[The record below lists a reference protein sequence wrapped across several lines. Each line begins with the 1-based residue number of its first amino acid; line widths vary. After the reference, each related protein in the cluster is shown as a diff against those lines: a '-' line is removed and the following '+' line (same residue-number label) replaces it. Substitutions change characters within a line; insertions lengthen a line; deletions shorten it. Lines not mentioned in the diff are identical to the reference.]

1 MFLRLCISKG
11 TKLGKFMTEVRT
23 NYGNYNVG
31 YQKTNVKQN
40 QTQPRPQ
47 ITIKEYYRRETR
59 KNNGLVE
66 RFHNWL
72 KNITGVG
79 VGSKKVLAE
88 LEKAEKG
95 ESTVQDLQA
104 KIQEYN
110 ASQENSAQLF
120 GDAVS
125 ISASGAT
132 FFGLNK
138 LFKQT
143 KGCIDVN
150 KPLTDNIA
158 SMIKK
163 TREELAN
170 DTKISAKKKK
180 FNNRLFNI
188 YEKTFNTLKSN
199 KKTMLITALASA
211 YVGGLTKY
219 WALKFNRID
228 SNEFK
233 VDEKIYGSK
242 KLRNPMQKEAAK
254 LSKKQLNKER
264 RKTNFKN
271 FVSGT
276 INGLMMPVM
285 ALGGIVGAPI
295 YLVGNMLNRY
305 FVANKTDKNKSANGL
320 MENLSSNALSIGLV
334 TTALAVPLFK
344 KGNFA
349 KVFNENMAKASK
361 KLAEAKLKPADF
373 KGMSAYKQL
382 EGTMLESPNI
392 KAIIDSSANIE
403 DKIKQLTKENL
414 FAVKFK
420 QISADGSEL
429 TAALREKCPP
439 TRSLEEA
446 QKYITSHLG
455 GGYKVS
461 KLLGV
466 GTVAETYLAKN
477 ASGKE
482 VCIKILKDGITK
494 DKILNDKQK
503 FIDMV
508 KNMSDKSA
516 DEKDYLLRNV
526 EDLADGILKEVN
538 LKNEMDAALKL
549 SKTTKVANVVKP
561 IEVKNNVYVMEKA
574 NGVSLSSFM
583 DLNKL
588 YLQKEAV
595 NKLVKDATIKE
606 NELKKI
612 DEEIKRVTERMPDFS
627 DIKLRKSDT
636 DYLLQEY
643 RKVFIEQ
650 FHKIDK
656 NGKVIHADI
665 HPGNIFIDPNVLK
678 TRRGKLFTLID
689 TGNTIDMGVDQ
700 SLRALN
706 LTSYIKQG
714 NVKDIAEY
722 VLEGAKLP
730 TGMDKNGAI
739 DKVENELKACF
750 FDNSTKLEQ
759 MNDEKILTLTDNIM
773 QKYDIIPSSSQ
784 LNLHKSRTSAKNS
797 LKDLENAIM
806 DFDFVDVMG
815 HHSSTGKVLAGG
827 KKGLE
832 HLARNKIYDSMV
844 ARQEKENLKQ
854 LTPMQKL
861 KQKNNPNAPR
871 SNSEDYLTYWL
882 KQKMLGDVKLD

>member
-1 MFLRLCISKG
+1 
-11 TKLGKFMTEVRT
+11 MTEVRT
-23 NYGNYNVG
+23 NYSYYNTG
-31 YQKTNVKQN
+31 SPKTNIKQA

-47 ITIKEYYRRETR
+47 ITLKEYYRRETR
-59 KNNGLVE
+59 KNNGLIE
-66 RFHNWL
+66 KFHNWL
-72 KNITGVG
+72 KNTTGIG

-88 LEKAEKG
+88 IQKAENG
-95 ESTVQDLQA
+95 TATTQDVQA
-104 KIQEYN
+104 KIKEYN
-110 ASQENSAQLF
+110 ASQENSAQLL

-138 LFKQT
+138 LFNQA

-158 SMIKK
+158 KMIKN
-163 TREELAN
+163 TREELVN
-170 DTKISAKKKK
+170 DAEIPVKKKK
-180 FNNRLFNI
+180 LTNRLFNI
-188 YEKTFNTLKSN
+188 YEKTFNTLTSN
-199 KKTMLITALASA
+199 KKTLLITGLASA
-211 YVGGLTKY
+211 FVGGLTKY
-219 WALKFNRID
+219 WALKFNRVGSD
-228 SNEFK
+228 EFK
-233 VDEKIYGSK
+233 VDDKIYGKK
-242 KLRNPMQKEAAK
+242 KLRNPIQKKVAK

-295 YLVGNMLNRY
+295 YLAGNMLNRY
-305 FVANKTDKNKSANGL
+305 FVANKTDKNKSVNGF
-320 MENLSSNALSIGLV
+320 MENLSQNALATGLV
-334 TTALAVPLFK
+334 TAALAIPLVK

-349 KVFNENMAKASK
+349 KIFNENMAKASK
-361 KLAEAKLKPADF
+361 KLAEANLQPAEF
-373 KGMSAYKQL
+373 KGISAYKQL
-382 EGTMLESPNI
+382 EGTMLESSSI
-392 KAIIDSSANIE
+392 KSIIEGTGSVE

-429 TAALREKCPP
+429 TTALREKCPP
-439 TRSLEEA
+439 TRTLDEA
-446 QKYITSHLG
+446 QKYITSNLG
-455 GGYKVS
+455 NGYKVS

-466 GTVAETYLAKN
+466 GTVAETYLARN
-477 ASGKE
+477 ASGKD
-482 VCIKILKDGITK
+482 VCIKILKDGISK
-494 DKILNDKQK
+494 EKILKDKQK
-503 FIDMV
+503 FIDLV
-508 KNMSDKSA
+508 KNMSEKSA

-526 EDLADGILKEVN
+526 EDLAEGILKEVD

-549 SKTTKVANVVKP
+549 SKTTNVANVVKP

-588 YLQKEAV
+588 YLNKEAV
-595 NKLVKDATIKE
+595 NKLVKDATTKE
-606 NELKKI
+606 KELKKI
-612 DEEIKRVTERMPDFS
+612 DEKIKHITERMPDFS
-627 DIKLRKSDT
+627 DVKLRKRDT

-643 RKVFIEQ
+643 QKVFIEQ

-665 HPGNIFIDPNVLK
+665 HPGNIFIDPNVLR

-722 VLEGAKLP
+722 VLDGAKLP
-730 TGMDKNGAI
+730 VGIDKNGAV
-739 DKVENELKACF
+739 DKVMNEFKACF

-759 MNDEKILTLTDNIM
+759 MNDEKILALADNIM

-797 LKDLENAIM
+797 LEDLNHAIM
-806 DFDFVDVMG
+806 GFDFVDVMG
-815 HHSSTGKVLAGG
+815 HDSKTGKALAGG

-832 HLARNKIYDSMV
+832 HLAKNKIYDSMV

-861 KQKNNPNAPR
+861 KQKNNPNAPKA
-871 SNSEDYLTYWL
+871 NSEEYLTYWL

>member
-1 MFLRLCISKG
+1 
-11 TKLGKFMTEVRT
+11 MTEVRT
-23 NYGNYNVG
+23 KYSYYNTG
-31 YQKTNVKQN
+31 SPKTNIKQT

-47 ITIKEYYRRETR
+47 ITLKEYYRRETR
-59 KNNGLVE
+59 KNNGLIE
-66 RFHNWL
+66 KFHNWL
-72 KNITGVG
+72 KNTTGIG

-88 LEKAEKG
+88 IQKAENG
-95 ESTVQDLQA
+95 TATTQDVQA
-104 KIQEYN
+104 KIKEYN
-110 ASQENSAQLF
+110 ASQENSAQLL

-138 LFKQT
+138 LFNQA

-158 SMIKK
+158 KMIKN
-163 TREELAN
+163 TREELVN
-170 DTKISAKKKK
+170 DAEIPVKKKK
-180 FNNRLFNI
+180 LTNRLFNI
-188 YEKTFNTLKSN
+188 YEKTFNTLTSN
-199 KKTMLITALASA
+199 KKTLLITGLASA
-211 YVGGLTKY
+211 FVGGLTKY
-219 WALKFNRID
+219 WALKLNRVG

-233 VDEKIYGSK
+233 VDDKIYGKK
-242 KLRNPMQKEAAK
+242 KLRNPIQKKAAK

-295 YLVGNMLNRY
+295 YLAGNMLNRY
-305 FVANKTDKNKSANGL
+305 FVANKTDKNKSVNGF
-320 MENLSSNALSIGLV
+320 MENISQNALATGLV
-334 TTALAVPLFK
+334 TAALAIPLVK

-349 KVFNENMAKASK
+349 KIFNENMAKASK
-361 KLAEAKLKPADF
+361 KLAEAELKPAEF
-373 KGMSAYKQL
+373 KGISAYKQL
-382 EGTMLESPNI
+382 EGTGSV
-392 KAIIDSSANIE
+392 E

-429 TAALREKCPP
+429 TTALREKCPP
-439 TRSLEEA
+439 TRTLEEA
-446 QKYITSHLG
+446 QKYITSNLG
-455 GGYKVS
+455 NGYKVS

-477 ASGKE
+477 ASGKD
-482 VCIKILKDGITK
+482 VCIKILKDGISK
-494 DKILNDKQK
+494 EKILKDKQK
-503 FIDMV
+503 FIDLV
-508 KNMSDKSA
+508 KNMSEKSA

-526 EDLADGILKEVN
+526 EDLADGILKEVD

-549 SKTTKVANVVKP
+549 SKTTNVANVVKP

-588 YLQKEAV
+588 YLNKEAV
-595 NKLVKDATIKE
+595 NKLVKDATTKE
-606 NELKKI
+606 KELKKI
-612 DEEIKRVTERMPDFS
+612 DEKIKHITERMPDFS
-627 DIKLRKSDT
+627 DVKLRKRDT

-643 RKVFIEQ
+643 QKVFIEQ

-665 HPGNIFIDPNVLK
+665 HPGNIFIDPNVLR

-722 VLEGAKLP
+722 VLDGAKLP
-730 TGMDKNGAI
+730 VGMDKNGAV
-739 DKVENELKACF
+739 DKVMNEFKACF

-759 MNDEKILTLTDNIM
+759 MNDEKILALADNIM

-797 LKDLENAIM
+797 LEDLKDAIM
-806 DFDFVDVMG
+806 GFDVIDVMG
-815 HHSSTGKVLAGG
+815 HDSKTGKALAGG

-832 HLARNKIYDSMV
+832 HLAKNKIYDSMV

-861 KQKNNPNAPR
+861 KQKNNPNAPKA
-871 SNSEDYLTYWL
+871 NSEEYLTYWL

>member
-1 MFLRLCISKG
+1 MP
-11 TKLGKFMTEVRT
+11 EVRT
-23 NYGNYNVG
+23 NYGNYNAD
-31 YQKTNVKQN
+31 YTRTNVKQN

-47 ITIKEYYRRETR
+47 ITIKEHYRREAR
-59 KNNGLVE
+59 KNNGLIE
-66 RFHNWL
+66 KFHNWL
-72 KNITGVG
+72 KNTTGIG
-79 VGSKKVLAE
+79 VGSKKVLE
-88 LEKAEKG
+88 EIQKAENGKAAARD
-95 ESTVQDLQA
+95 VQV
-104 KIQEYN
+104 KIKEYSS
-110 ASQENSAQLF
+110 SQENSAQLF

-125 ISASGAT
+125 VVASGAT

-138 LFKQT
+138 LFSQA

-150 KPLTDNIA
+150 KPLTDNIS

-163 TREELAN
+163 TREEFSS
-170 DTKISAKKKK
+170 DTKTSAKSKELT
-180 FNNRLFNI
+180 NRLFNI

-199 KKTMLITALASA
+199 KKTLLITGLASA

-219 WALKFNRID
+219 WALKFNRVSSD
-228 SNEFK
+228 EFK
-233 VDEKIYGSK
+233 VDDKIYGKK
-242 KLRNPMQKEAAK
+242 KLRNPMQKKAAK
-254 LSKKQLNKER
+254 LSKKELHKER

-285 ALGGIVGAPI
+285 VLGGIVGAPI
-295 YLVGNMLNRY
+295 YLAGNMLNRY
-305 FVANKTDKNKSANGL
+305 FIANKTDKNKSLNGF
-320 MENLSSNALSIGLV
+320 MENLSQNALATGLV
-334 TTALAVPLFK
+334 SAALAIPLVK

-349 KVFNENMAKASK
+349 KVFNENMSKASK
-361 KLAEAKLKPADF
+361 KLAEAELKPAEF
-373 KGMSAYKQL
+373 KGISAYKQL
-382 EGTMLESPNI
+382 EGTMLDSPNI
-392 KAIIDSSANIE
+392 KSIIEGTGSVN

-429 TAALREKCPP
+429 TTALREKCPP
-439 TRSLEEA
+439 TRTLDEA
-446 QKYITSHLG
+446 QNYITSNLG
-455 GGYKVS
+455 NGYKVS

-477 ASGKE
+477 ASGKD

-508 KNMSDKSA
+508 KNMSGKSA

-526 EDLADGILKEVN
+526 EDLADGILKEVD

-549 SKTTKVANVVKP
+549 SKTTRVANVVKP

-574 NGVSLSSFM
+574 KGVSLSSFM

-595 NKLVKDATIKE
+595 NKLEKNTTIKE
-606 NELKKI
+606 LELKLI
-612 DEEIKRVTERMPDFS
+612 DEEIKYVTERMPDFS

-643 RKVFIEQ
+643 QKVFIEQ

-665 HPGNIFIDPNVLK
+665 HPGNIFIDPNVLR

-722 VLEGAKLP
+722 VLDGAKLP
-730 TGMDKNGAI
+730 AGMDKNGAVE
-739 DKVENELKACF
+739 KVEQELKACF

-759 MNDEKILTLTDNIM
+759 MNDEKILALTDNIM

-797 LKDLENAIM
+797 LDDLNHAIM
-806 DFDFVDVMG
+806 GFDFVDVMG
-815 HHSSTGKVLAGG
+815 HDSKTGKALAGG

-832 HLARNKIYDSMV
+832 HLAKNKIYDSMV
-844 ARQEKENLKQ
+844 AKQEKENLKQ

-861 KQKNNPNAPR
+861 KQKNNPNAPKA
-871 SNSEDYLTYWL
+871 NSEEYLTYWL